1 MQKTIKFIFV
11 IAVVLLFVV
20 ATAGCVS
27 NSTTTA
33 GTQSVATTT
42 STPIPTQATPKDVTG
57 YVGDT
62 MESYVSGDHISWS
75 ISKVI
80 RGSQANNIVAEG
92 NMFNSKPSEGYEY
105 ILYEVTVGNLGT
117 EKYSI
122 YPSTWQ
128 LYVNGVEVGSS
139 YAVLPSN
146 YNSLSYVD
154 IRGGAKTSGWIV
166 KEIPIGSDARV
177 YFEPMFSFTT
187 NAEDCFIYL

>member
-1 MQKTIKFIFV
+1 MQKNIKFIFV

-62 MESYVSGDHISWS
+62 MESYVSGDHIAWS
-75 ISKVI
+75 VSKVI
-80 RGSQANNIVAEG
+80 RGSQANSIVAEG
-92 NMFNSKPSEGYEY
+92 NMFNSPSEGYEY
-105 ILYEVTVGNLGT
+105 ILYEVTVENLGT

-128 LYVNGVEVGSS
+128 LYVNGVEAD
-139 YAVLPSN
+139 YAFAVLPSN
-146 YNSLSYVD
+146 YNSLSYVG

-177 YFEPMFSFTT
+177 YFEPMFSFTS